1 MRPIVLRGLPS
12 EVLDWALVGPRPLLL
27 GLDIGTSRCKALL
40 VDRQGAEVGT
50 ALAPTPFVRRGD
62 RIEMTVEALR
72 SALERLLAGL
82 GEAGSRVDAVGI
94 TGMAE
99 SGAPLGAQGL
109 PLAPV
114 IAWHD
119 SRGAEAVA
127 TLEERLGVELP
138 RHIGQRIRTVSSV
151 AKLGWLVD
159 HGMTGIRRWLGVP
172 ELCLFALTGA
182 QVTDY
187 SLAARTGAYDIV
199 SCRWMPEVPD
209 ALGFP
214 VEVFPVVHAAGPTM
228 GRVTGEASTWSRL
241 RAGVPVTLAGH
252 DHLAALSGSGA
263 GPADFG
269 NSVGTAESVVVR
281 TAVRPEIDRALSLKV
296 AVTRPPTGEGWA
308 ILAGA
313 ARAGTAVQAVADAL
327 GASPAELDG
336 QADGAA
342 RSDGS
347 ELLAAALAGAV
358 PVPTGAP
365 PGTVWNGLLAALSER
380 TWQAV
385 GRATELVGPPVRLVV
400 FGGGAKSRPWLQ
412 VKAAT
417 GNVPV
422 WRTTTGE
429 AAARGAALT
438 AGVAAGWWPSVQEG
452 AAAPLEEIEP
462 A

>member
-1 MRPIVLRGLPS
+1 M
-12 EVLDWALVGPRPLLL
+12 GPRPLLL

-40 VDRQGAEVGT
+40 LDHEGDEVG
-50 ALAPTPFVRRGD
+50 AAEAATPFVRRGD
-62 RIEMTVEALR
+62 RIEMTIDALR
-72 SALERLLAGL
+72 TALERLLAGL
-82 GEAGSRVDAVGI
+82 GGRRSRVEAVGI

-99 SGAPLGAQGL
+99 SGAPLGANGL

-119 SRGAEAVA
+119 SRGTEAVA
-127 TLEERLGVELP
+127 TLEERLGVELS
-138 RHIGQRIRTVSSV
+138 RRIGQRIRTVSSA

-159 HGMTGIRRWLGVP
+159 HGMTGIRSWLGVP
-172 ELCLFALTGA
+172 ELCLFTLTGA
-182 QVTDY
+182 AVTDY

-214 VEVFPVVHAAGPTM
+214 VEVFPVVDAAGSTM
-228 GRVTGEASTWSRL
+228 GGVTEDASAWSGL
-241 RAGVPVTLAGH
+241 RPGVPVTLAGH

-263 GPADFG
+263 GRADFG

-281 TAVRPEIDRALSLKV
+281 TTMLPDFDRALALKV

-327 GASPAELDG
+327 GTSPEDLDRQAEGAST
-336 QADGAA
+336 
-342 RSDGS
+342 SDGS
-347 ELLAAALAGAV
+347 ELLADALAGDV
-358 PVPTGAP
+358 PVPAGVP
-365 PGTVWNGLLAALSER
+365 PGAIWNGLLAALSER

-385 GRATELVGPPVRLVV
+385 GRATELVGPPLRLVV
-400 FGGGAKSRPWLQ
+400 FGGGADSRPWLQ
-412 VKAAT
+412 AKAGI

-422 WRTTTGE
+422 WRTTTRE

-438 AGVAAGWWPSVQEG
+438 AGVAAGWWPSTQDG
-452 AAAPLEEIEP
+452 PAPPLEQVEP

>member
-1 MRPIVLRGLPS
+1 MGS
-12 EVLDWALVGPRPLLL
+12 QSLLL

-40 VDRQGAEVGT
+40 VDHQGDEVGT
-50 ALAPTPFVRRGD
+50 ALAATPFVRRGG

-82 GEAGSRVDAVGI
+82 GEPGSRVEAVGI

-99 SGAPLGAQGL
+99 SGAPLGAHGL

-127 TLEERLGVELP
+127 TLEQRLGVELH
-138 RHIGQRIRTVSSV
+138 RRIGQRIRTVSSV

-159 HGMTGIRRWLGVP
+159 HGATGIRRWLGVP
-172 ELCLFALTGA
+172 ELCLFTLTGA

-214 VEVFPVVHAAGPTM
+214 VEVFPVVHAAGSAM
-228 GRVTGEASTWSRL
+228 GRVTEDASTWSGL

-281 TAVRPEIDRALSLKV
+281 TAMLPEIDRALALKV
-296 AVTRPPTGEGWA
+296 AVTRRPTGEGWA

-313 ARAGTAVQAVADAL
+313 ARAGTAVQAVAAAL
-327 GASPAELDG
+327 GTSPADLDA
-336 QADGAA
+336 QAQGAPT
-342 RSDGS
+342 SDGS
-347 ELLAAALAGAV
+347 KVLAAALAGAV
-358 PVPTGAP
+358 PVPTGVP

-385 GRATELVGPPVRLVV
+385 GRATELVGPALRLVV

-412 VKAAT
+412 VKAAI
-417 GNVPV
+417 GDVPV
-422 WRTTTGE
+422 WRTTTRE

-438 AGVAAGWWPSVQEG
+438 AGVAAGWWPSVEEG

>member
-1 MRPIVLRGLPS
+1 MGAP
-12 EVLDWALVGPRPLLL
+12 PLLL

-40 VDRQGAEVGT
+40 VDDRGDEVGAAT
-50 ALAPTPFVRRGD
+50 AATPFVRRGD
-62 RIEMTVEALR
+62 RIEMTFDALR
-72 SALERLLAGL
+72 SALERLLTGFD
-82 GEAGSRVDAVGI
+82 GHGYRVEAVGI

-99 SGAPLGAQGL
+99 SGAPLGAHGM

-119 SRGAEAVA
+119 SRGVEAVA
-127 TLEERLGVELP
+127 TLEEHLGVELP
-138 RHIGQRIRTVSSV
+138 RRIGQRIRTVSSV

-159 HGMTGIRRWLGVP
+159 HGTMGIQRWLGVP
-172 ELCLFALTGA
+172 ELCLFALTGT

-187 SLAARTGAYDIV
+187 SLAARTGAFDIV

-214 VEVFPVVHAAGPTM
+214 VEVFPAVQAAESTM
-228 GRVTGEASTWSRL
+228 GRVTGDASTWSGL

-263 GPADFG
+263 GPGDFG
-269 NSVGTAESVVVR
+269 NSVGTAETVVVR
-281 TAVRPEIDRALSLKV
+281 TASLPDVDRALALKV

-327 GASPAELDG
+327 GASPADLDG
-336 QADGAA
+336 QAAGAPA
-342 RSDGS
+342 FDGS
-347 ELLAAALAGAV
+347 ELLAAALAGDV
-358 PVPTGAP
+358 PVPAGVAP
-365 PGTVWNGLLAALSER
+365 GEIWDGLLTALSER

-385 GRATELVGPPVRLVV
+385 GRATELVGPPSRLVV
-400 FGGGAKSRPWLQ
+400 FGGGATSRPWLEA
-412 VKAAT
+412 KAGI

-422 WRTTTGE
+422 WRTTTRE

-438 AGVAAGWWPSVQEG
+438 AGVVAGWWPSAKDG
-452 AAAPLEEIEP
+452 PAAPLQEIEP
-462 A
+462 GLTTRRGDGQSDR

>member
-1 MRPIVLRGLPS
+1 MGAP
-12 EVLDWALVGPRPLLL
+12 PLLL

-40 VDRQGAEVGT
+40 VDRRGEEVG
-50 ALAPTPFVRRGD
+50 AGMAATPFVRRGD
-62 RIEMTVEALR
+62 RIEMTVDALR
-72 SALERLLAGL
+72 LALERLLADL
-82 GEAGSRVDAVGI
+82 GEPGSWVEAVGI

-99 SGAPLGAQGL
+99 SGAPLGANGL

-127 TLEERLGVELP
+127 TLEEHFGVELP
-138 RHIGQRIRTVSSV
+138 RRIGQRIRTVSSV

-159 HGMTGIRRWLGVP
+159 HGTTGIRRWLGVP

-187 SLAARTGAYDIV
+187 SLAARTGAFDIV

-214 VEVFPVVHAAGPTM
+214 LEVFPVVQAAGSAM
-228 GRVTGEASTWSRL
+228 GRVTGDASTWSGL
-241 RAGVPVTLAGH
+241 RPGVPVTLAGH

-281 TAVRPEIDRALSLKV
+281 TAMLPEIDRALALEV
-296 AVTRPPTGEGWA
+296 AVTRQPTGDGWA

-313 ARAGTAVQAVADAL
+313 ARAGTAVQAVAATL
-327 GASPAELDG
+327 ATSPADLDA
-336 QADGAA
+336 QARGTPT
-342 RSDGS
+342 SDGS
-347 ELLAAALAGAV
+347 EVLAAALAGDV
-358 PVPTGAP
+358 PVPTGVP

-385 GRATELVGPPVRLVV
+385 GRATELVGPPLRLVV

-412 VKAAT
+412 VKAT
-417 GNVPV
+417 IGDVPV
-422 WRTTTGE
+422 WRTTTPE

-452 AAAPLEEIEP
+452 PAAPLEEIEP

>member
-1 MRPIVLRGLPS
+1 MGAP
-12 EVLDWALVGPRPLLL
+12 PLLL

-40 VDRQGAEVGT
+40 VDRRGDEVG
-50 ALAPTPFVRRGD
+50 AAMAATPFVRRGD
-62 RIEMTVEALR
+62 RIEMTVDALR

-82 GEAGSRVDAVGI
+82 GGRGYRVEAVGI

-99 SGAPLGAQGL
+99 SGAPLGAHGM

-119 SRGAEAVA
+119 SRGVEAVA

-138 RHIGQRIRTVSSV
+138 RRIGQRIRTVSSV

-159 HGMTGIRRWLGVP
+159 HGTMGIRRWLGVP
-172 ELCLFALTGA
+172 ELCLFTLTEA

-187 SLAARTGAYDIV
+187 SLAARTGAFDIV
-199 SCRWMPEVPD
+199 SCRWLPEVPD

-214 VEVFPVVHAAGPTM
+214 VEVFPVVHAGGSTM
-228 GRVTGEASTWSRL
+228 GRVTREASRWSGL
-241 RAGVPVTLAGH
+241 RPGVPVTLAGH

-263 GPADFG
+263 GPDDFG

-281 TAVRPEIDRALSLKV
+281 TPTLPEIDRALALKV

-327 GASPAELDG
+327 GASPADLDG
-336 QADGAA
+336 RAQGAP

-347 ELLAAALAGAV
+347 ELLAGALAGDV
-358 PVPTGAP
+358 SVPTGVA

-385 GRATELVGPPVRLVV
+385 GRATALVGPPSRLVV

-412 VKAAT
+412 VKAAI
-417 GNVPV
+417 GHVPV
-422 WRTTTGE
+422 WRTTTRE

-438 AGVAAGWWPSVQEG
+438 AGVAAGWWPSVQQG
-452 AAAPLEEIEP
+452 TGTPLEEIESV
-462 A
+462 

>member
-1 MRPIVLRGLPS
+1 MGAP
-12 EVLDWALVGPRPLLL
+12 PLLL

-40 VDRQGAEVGT
+40 VDSRGDEIGVAMV
-50 ALAPTPFVRRGD
+50 ATPFVRRGD
-62 RIEMTVEALR
+62 RIEMTVDALR
-72 SALERLLAGL
+72 LALEQLLAGL
-82 GEAGSRVDAVGI
+82 DGHGYRAEAVGI

-99 SGAPLGAQGL
+99 SGAPLGADGM

-119 SRGAEAVA
+119 PRGVEAVA

-138 RHIGQRIRTVSSV
+138 RRIGQRIRTVSSV

-159 HGMTGIRRWLGVP
+159 HGTMGIRRWLGVP

-187 SLAARTGAYDIV
+187 SLAARTGAFDIV

-209 ALGFP
+209 ALDFP
-214 VEVFPVVHAAGPTM
+214 VEVFPVVQAAGSTM
-228 GRVTGEASTWSRL
+228 GRVTREASTWSGL
-241 RAGVPVTLAGH
+241 RPGVPVTLAGH
-252 DHLAALSGSGA
+252 DHLAALAGSGA
-263 GPADFG
+263 GPDDFG

-281 TAVRPEIDRALSLKV
+281 TAMLPEIDRALALKV
-296 AVTRPPTGEGWA
+296 AVTRSPTGEGWA

-327 GASPAELDG
+327 GASPADLDG
-336 QADGAA
+336 QAVGAS

-347 ELLAAALAGAV
+347 ELLDAALVGDV
-358 PVPTGAP
+358 LVPTGVPA
-365 PGTVWNGLLAALSER
+365 GAIWNGLLAALSER
-380 TWQAV
+380 TWHAV
-385 GRATELVGPPVRLVV
+385 GRATALVGPPSRLVV
-400 FGGGAKSRPWLQ
+400 FGGGAESRPWLQ
-412 VKAAT
+412 VKAAI
-417 GNVPV
+417 GHVAV
-422 WRTTTGE
+422 WRTTTRE
-429 AAARGAALT
+429 AAARGAALS

-452 AAAPLEEIEP
+452 AGTPLEEIEP